1 MDNKTCETC
10 GYLYEWFMVCCN
22 GESPYCADIV
32 ESDWACDGWFDRNEK
47 DWTKEVKDW
56 AKEVEEQ
63 LG

>member
-1 MDNKTCETC
+1 MEKKCETC

-32 ESDWACDGWFDRNEK
+32 ESDWTCDGWFDRNEK
-47 DWTKEVKDW
+47 DW